1 MQTGKM
7 RGSSR
12 RDKQPEARCGG
23 EQRAAAQPEHGV
35 AASEASSLQR
45 AVRRHLCQLRLH
57 RRLDL
62 GMLLGGALVHEAVV
76 VEDKPLLGSLAY
88 SPHSD
93 ACSLASSSAGC
104 SGPLSR
110 RARRSAR

>member
-1 MQTGKM
+1 ML
-7 RGSSR
+7 RSARPSSTA
-12 RDKQPEARCGG
+12 ARV
-23 EQRAAAQPEHGV
+23 RL
-35 AASEASSLQR
+35 SSLQR

-57 RRLDL
+57 RRLGL

-110 RARRSAR
+110 